1 MKRQTRILG
10 SALLFA
16 AALTLPGAAHAAAD
30 PNVVHV
36 DGYLTSQGG
45 RCLTL
50 REHDGKVYNL
60 VGGIGGLQ
68 NGDHVRLE
76 GRFTRGG
83 CGAGTGV
90 EVSRVQTIWADD
102 RHKTTYYDQLQNGSF
117 SDWAAANRGYDSHR
131 GHDREH
137 GH

>member
-1 MKRQTRILG
+1 MKRHPRILG
-10 SALLFA
+10 SALLVA
-16 AALTLPGAAHAAAD
+16 AALTLPGTVRAAGD
-30 PNVVHV
+30 PSVVHV

-45 RCLTL
+45 RCLTV

-60 VGGIGGLQ
+60 VGAVGGLQ
-68 NGDHVRLE
+68 NGDHIRVA
-76 GRFTRGG
+76 GRFVGGG

-90 EVSRVQTIWADD
+90 EVSQVQTIWADD
-102 RHKTTYYDQLQNGSF
+102 HHKTTYYDQLQNGSF
-117 SDWAAANRGYDSHR
+117 SDWAAAHRGDDSHH